1 MTHNG
6 RSKTTTQHD
15 ALTSIR
21 LRLFQNGYHPILCHG
36 KVPAMA
42 GWNSTTYVT
51 EQLHD
56 GPRGKTAE
64 RIESWRKRFSQ
75 AVTTGVRI
83 EGGLLVI
90 DIDVDDFAAV
100 EALLMLIAAIAPQ
113 VAAFAPTRYGG
124 GEKMALFCRV
134 EGEDFIR
141 IASHKYRRPVDG
153 VDKYHAVE
161 IFGGRPFR
169 SGVCSRQFAI
179 YGPRS
184 YDDNGVVTSA
194 YVWAEGVPE
203 LADVKLADL
212 PTFSKAQAYA
222 IAAAFEEWAKA
233 AGWILV
239 AGLDEGDGEGR
250 DVYDIDRDL
259 SRFEVQ
265 HVGEVSYA
273 ELEAVYFDNPDI
285 RCTANFIA
293 GEQSTTADRCSVF
306 WSTRHDCI
314 VVKDWKT
321 AARHYP
327 ADVRAGPAT
336 EGVAEAIRGAAAD
349 AGVEIDV
356 AALFPAQPT
365 VDDFYAFLPSHQYI
379 CRHDG
384 AMWLQS
390 GVNTTVARV
399 AVGVD
404 EDGVEIT
411 IPAYLWLD
419 RNRGVWQ
426 MTWVPGKPQLIHGL
440 LAADGG
446 WIEKEGVA
454 VFNKYR
460 APVRG
465 LGDVAKAA
473 PWLRLIGRIYPDHV
487 DHILAFCAHRI
498 QRPAEKIN
506 HALVLTGC
514 PGIGK
519 DTLLEPLKR
528 GVGEWNFREI
538 SPQDVT
544 GNNND
549 FMQSVVLRVS
559 ETRDLGETNR
569 YSFYEATKTMI
580 AAPPDMVRVNV
591 KYLPQF
597 YVPNVTAVVFTTNY
611 PADGLYL
618 PPDDRR
624 HYVCGSEA
632 TQASFE
638 EGYFAGVWDWYA
650 AGGVDDVVAF
660 LAGYDLSLFD
670 AKAPPEKT
678 PAFWRM
684 VDTGRPVEEPGFRD
698 ALAALGNPDALTIP
712 LLMTKVDVE
721 LSEWMR
727 DLKNRRNVP
736 RRLDDC
742 GYVPVRNVDATDGR
756 WKINGKGQM
765 IYVKKTL
772 DYGQRYAAAAAVKK
786 REEEISGQ
794 KW

>member
-1 MTHNG
+1 MND
-6 RSKTTTQHD
+6 TT
-15 ALTSIR
+15 S
-21 LRLFQNGYHPILCHG
+21 LRLQLLARGYHIIPCHG
-36 KVPAMA
+36 KVPAIT
-42 GWNSTTYVT
+42 GWNATDYVAS
-51 EQLHD
+51 QISD
-56 GPRGKTAE
+56 GPRGTQKQRVT
-64 RIESWRKRFSQ
+64 SWEKRFSR
-75 AVTTGVRI
+75 AASTGVRI
-83 EGGLLVI
+83 ENGLLVI
-90 DIDVDDFAAV
+90 DIDVDDIGVVA
-100 EALLMLIAAIAPQ
+100 ELIAALETIAPL
-113 VAAFAPTRYGG
+113 AWALAPARYGG
-124 GEKMALFCRV
+124 GEKIALFCRV
-134 EGEDFIR
+134 DGETFTR
-141 IASHKYRRPVDG
+141 IWAHKYHRANDPPE
-153 VDKYHAVE
+153 KYHTVE
-161 IFGGRPFR
+161 IFGGKPFR
-169 SGVCSRQFAI
+169 SGVCSRQFAC
-179 YGPRS
+179 YGPRA
-184 YDDNGVVTSA
+184 YNENGAVNSS
-194 YVWAEGVPE
+194 YVWAEGAPALHE
-203 LADVKLADL
+203 IDLADL
-212 PTFSKAQAYA
+212 PPVSKAQGYA
-222 IAAAFEEWAKA
+222 LLNHFEQLAEAR
-233 AGWILV
+233 GWVRIT
-239 AGLDEGDGEGR
+239 GFDEGDGEGS
-250 DVYDIDRDL
+250 DVYDIDRVT
-259 SRFEVQ
+259 SRFEVLG
-265 HVGEVSYA
+265 GEQVSYD
-273 ELEAVYFDNPDI
+273 ELELLAQTVPDL

-293 GEQSTTADRCSVF
+293 GEQSSTPDRCSVF
-306 WSTRHDCI
+306 WSRRYDCA

-327 ADVRAGPAT
+327 ADVTTSPDT
-336 EGVAEAIRGAAAD
+336 EDVAEAIRGAAAD
-349 AGVEIDV
+349 AGVDIDV

-399 AVGVD
+399 AVGAD

-465 LGDVAKAA
+465 LGDASKAA

-638 EGYFAGVWDWYA
+638 EGYFAGIWDWYA
-650 AGGVDDVVAF
+650 GGGVDDVVAF

-684 VDTGRPVEEPGFRD
+684 VDTGRPAEEPGFRD

-772 DYGQRYAAAAAVKK
+772 DYGQRYAAATAVKK